1 MSKQDKH
8 FNIPWAW
15 LVVLSAW
22 CILGLLAHRTST
34 RRIEA
39 LEHDVEK
46 LIEFMPMVVE
56 REAGDE

>member
-1 MSKQDKH
+1 MSKQDKRLDIH
-8 FNIPWAW
+8 WAW
-15 LVVLSAW
+15 LIVLSTW
-22 CILGLLAHRTST
+22 CVLGLLDHLANE

>member
-1 MSKQDKH
+1 MSRREKRLDRH
-8 FNIPWAW
+8 MSW
-15 LVVLSAW
+15 LV
-22 CILGLLAHRTST
+22 GLTVFAALVTWDAEKDRHRIS
-34 RRIEA
+34 A